1 MNKYISI
8 VSLIILKK
16 KQEMLTKLIH
26 GAVFVFLL
34 ITFVMAQGG
43 GYALDFDG
51 TSDYITING
60 SALYYPWT
68 AEVWYKRKA
77 STNIQCFLWESGNSN
92 YWTLRF
98 EQLNN
103 THKVGITKH
112 GGSDKRWNHTTTI
125 DNWEHLAFVA
135 SSSNSKTVE
144 LFVNGESVGF
154 PGSFSS
160 WPNLYWKYIGRN
172 NSNTIDGEIDELRI
186 WNVKR
191 TQAEI
196 KANMFIELNGN
207 ENGLVAYYKMSDGEG
222 TTLTDNASAG
232 DYDGTM
238 TNMTTEDWVTS
249 YAPIATLNSSY
260 KTDIEGLW
268 SESGTSAS
276 QDSDGLTM
284 TVSSTLSEEN
294 FAIFGNNNTS
304 STSTSD
310 LPSGVVVRSGRIWQV
325 DESGTVSADIA
336 IDISDATGNSP
347 TVATASNYK
356 LLHRLGTS
364 GNFTVMATGD
374 SVSSGASVDEITFS
388 GVTVNK
394 GFYVIAATE
403 SSDL

>member
-1 MNKYISI
+1 MPANLKIFLFFILSTNI
-8 VSLIILKK
+8 TLAQIIPSFQGVYDKK
-16 KQEMLTKLIH
+16 SSSTS
-26 GAVFVFLL
+26 
-34 ITFVMAQGG
+34 TSN
-43 GYALDFDG
+43 YALDFDG
-51 TSDYITING
+51 TSDYIILDG
-60 SALYYPWT
+60 SFLSYPWT
-68 AEVWYKRKA
+68 AEVWYKRKV
-77 STNIQCFLWESGNSN
+77 SKSHQYFLWQSGNSN

-98 EQLNN
+98 EQWNN

-112 GGSDKRWNHTTTI
+112 KTSDKKWNHTTTI
-125 DNWEHLAFVA
+125 GNWEHLAFVV
-135 SSSNSKTVE
+135 SSSNTKTVE

-154 PGSFSS
+154 PGTFTA
-160 WPNLYWKYIGRN
+160 WPKLYWKYIGRN
-172 NSNTIDGEIDELRI
+172 NSKTIDGEIDELRI
-186 WNVKR
+186 WDDNR

-196 KANMFIELNGN
+196 KANMFIELEGDEDN
-207 ENGLVAYYKMSDGEG
+207 LIAYYKMSDGSG

-232 DYDGTM
+232 NYDGTM

-249 YAPIATLNSSY
+249 YAPIATLNSGY

-325 DESGTVSADIA
+325 DESGTVSADVT

-394 GFYVIAATE
+394 GFYIIAATE